1 MKAKVYLTK
10 EELRAISS
18 KIINSTSDE
27 ILDDNTKVITQ
38 AWGKIFNAIK
48 ELS

>member
-1 MKAKVYLTK
+1 MKIKVYLTQ

-38 AWGKIFNAIK
+38 AWVKIFNAMQV
-48 ELS
+48 L